1 MKGVIYQGEPVSD
14 AATFARL
21 PLALQN
27 YLLQCNG
34 LLAYQGGLHLRG
46 CCQAPAWH
54 SLRHAWEGETA
65 LSARY
70 QKVRPTD
77 IPFAED
83 YAGNQFLLRG
93 EEVVFLDAETGE
105 IAYLQVDFEKFIAGV
120 EKFPQQALGLEL
132 LISYL
137 KGGGHLRPGELLS
150 IQPPQCVEAPN
161 QQRTLR
167 PQPTAE
173 RLAFLADFY
182 RQIRNLPDGQALRI
196 SPSSDQ

>member
-21 PLALQN
+21 PLVLQGF
-27 YLLQCNG
+27 LLQCNG
-34 LLAYQGGLHLRG
+34 LLAYQGGLHVRG
-46 CCQAPAWH
+46 CCAAPAWH
-54 SLRHAWEGETA
+54 SLREAWDGTTA
-65 LSARY
+65 LHTRY
-70 QKVRPTD
+70 AAVRPTD

-83 YAGNQFLLRG
+83 YTGNQFLLRG
-93 EEVVFLDAETGE
+93 EEVMFLDTETGE
-105 IAYLQVDFEKFIAGV
+105 TAYLRVGFEQFISGV

-150 IQPPQCVEAPN
+150 VQPPQCVEAPD

-173 RLAFLADFY
+173 RLAFLASFY
-182 RQIRNLPDGQALRI
+182 RQIKNLPDGQAIRL
-196 SPSSDQ
+196 SGPQA